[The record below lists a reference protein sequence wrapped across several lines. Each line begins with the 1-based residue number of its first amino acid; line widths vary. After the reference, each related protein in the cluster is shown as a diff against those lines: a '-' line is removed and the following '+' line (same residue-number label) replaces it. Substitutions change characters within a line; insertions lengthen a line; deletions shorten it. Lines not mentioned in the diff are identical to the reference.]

1 MTTMSN
7 SPAGVGFRTIDDLD
21 VSGKTVLVRA
31 ALNVPVQGGKVTDIT
46 RRRSLEM
53 RPSVTL
59 RSPERPGE
67 RRVRRRC
74 TGDSNR
80 PPTAPSPVG

>member
-31 ALNVPVQGGKVTDIT
+31 ALNVPVQGGKVADIT
-46 RRRSLEM
+46 RAFPECWGAGACRVLPRSGSSEQ
-53 RPSVTL
+53 P
-59 RSPERPGE
+59 
-67 RRVRRRC
+67 
-74 TGDSNR
+74 
-80 PPTAPSPVG
+80 APLAGHLP